1 MASGL
6 KSRILYREYDEDNT
20 TWAGSWDML
29 IRPKTLPSP
38 LGERNSIDV
47 STLEDEQE
55 VTEPGRRASV
65 TMAVQGAME
74 KDYLDAMDALA
85 DTKLDFMVL
94 YGTEGLGSIAKYAF
108 TGYVDVSPDEA
119 DADEHLTMTA
129 NITVSTV
136 PVKITDE
143 YDVTTSDNVTFTVAA
158 AGTT

>member
-6 KSRILYREYDEDNT
+6 KSRILYRTHSDSST
-20 TWAGSWDML
+20 TWVGSWNLLM
-29 IRPKTLPSP
+29 RPKTLPSP
-38 LGERNSIDV
+38 IGERNQIDV

-65 TMAVQGAME
+65 TMSVQGAME
-74 KDYLDAMDALA
+74 KEYLDAMDNLA

-94 YGTEGLGSIAKYAF
+94 YGTEGLGSIAKYGF
-108 TGYVDVSPDEA
+108 SGYVDVNPDEA

-136 PVKITDE
+136 PVKITD
-143 YDVTTSDNVTFTVAA
+143 DVTVATSDNKAFTVTAS
-158 AGTT
+158 T

>member
-6 KSRILYREYDEDNT
+6 KSRILYRTHNDET
-20 TWAGSWDML
+20 TNWAGSWTML

-65 TMAVQGAME
+65 TMSVQGAME
-74 KDYLDAMDALA
+74 KDYLDAMVQLA
-85 DTKLDFMVL
+85 DTKLDFLVL
-94 YGTEGLGSIAKYAF
+94 YGTNGLGSIAKYAF
-108 TGYVDVSPDEA
+108 TGFVDVNPDEA

-129 NITVSTV
+129 NIAVSTV
-136 PVKITDE
+136 PVKITDD
-143 YDVTTSDNVTFTVAA
+143 YTVTTTDGKAFTVTA
-158 AGTT
+158 AG